1 MTCSSLVLPHLILTM
16 PMSFAFLTTP
26 LQIGSL
32 QLSNRLIQGPLAG
45 VSAAPFRKL
54 FYQFCPPAYT
64 VTEMISAHDV
74 LHKHHLNSRYLY
86 RAKEETC
93 LSYQLSGIDPNIMAL
108 AALKLEQSG
117 ADLIDINCGCPKAKI
132 RKKGAGSALMDT
144 PERLCAIVSRVR
156 EHIRIPLTVKLR
168 IYGTTKDISLAKMLE
183 QAGADAL
190 IIHGRKWTDDYDK
203 PCDFQHIN
211 LIKQHVRIPVIAN
224 GDIRDM
230 TSLTIAI
237 QESQADAYMI
247 SRAGCGH
254 PWLYQLLL
262 QQHPMD
268 IDRSIQLD
276 CFLQHIDDLSQ
287 LESDYQALMQSKTLV
302 RYYFRHILDSEQL
315 KVFYTLM
322 SLEDMTQYLRSAVS
336 NSNVV
341 AI

>member
-1 MTCSSLVLPHLILTM
+1 MVDLTHSSSSVIFKKIFM
-16 PMSFAFLTTP
+16 RYSMSLAFIATP
-26 LQIGSL
+26 FQIGSL

-74 LHKHHLNSRYLY
+74 LYKHDLNSRYLY

-93 LSYQLSGIDPNIMAL
+93 LSYQLSGVDPNTMAL
-108 AALKLEQSG
+108 AALKLEQLG

-144 PERLCAIVSRVR
+144 PERLCAIVSCVR
-156 EHIRIPLTVKLR
+156 KHIQIPLTVKLR
-168 IYGTTKDISLAKMLE
+168 IYGTPMDVSLAQMLE

-224 GDIRDM
+224 GDIRD
-230 TSLTIAI
+230 TASLDAAI
-237 QESQADAYMI
+237 CESQADAYMI
-247 SRAGCGH
+247 SRAGCGR
-254 PWLYQLLL
+254 PWLYEFLLH
-262 QQHPMD
+262 QRS
-268 IDRSIQLD
+268 IENIERSIQLD
-276 CFLQHIDDLSQ
+276 CFLQHIRDLGQ
-287 LESDYQALMQSKTLV
+287 LESDYQAVMQSKTLV
-302 RYYFRHILDSEQL
+302 RYYFRQILDSEQL
-315 KVFYTLM
+315 KAFYTLA
-322 SLEDMTQYLRSAVS
+322 SLKDMTGYLE
-336 NSNVV
+336 N